1 MEYLHLANTDSDLD
15 LIPNFKFNKMPNVKF
30 ITPSSYSQQAAELDR
45 RQRMA
50 ELMQQQAMEPIQT
63 QSAGGIVLPVSP
75 VAGLSKLLR
84 SYMSS
89 RQLSDVASK
98 RAALEQQDIA
108 AARQM
113 AEEFGRP
120 TVELPIAQNDT
131 TLRELNVRRVPSSTP
146 GGLDQ
151 TQLVS
156 PASESEIKS
165 YLLPKA
171 LGAGV
176 GPYQQQLA
184 QLLYTQKPEA
194 PKGSFA
200 PINMKDVD
208 VTQSDIANYR
218 ETGNPAYLV
227 MKEQPE
233 MTEYQRRRLA
243 QIDLAADKQDGSK
256 ASKGEI
262 FALPTGQIVASVFE
276 NGKYYY
282 DTPTGRKPIPPDARP
297 TTAGVAAPL
306 SQSQFIKYR
315 QEIERDK
322 NALSQLNNYFSTVK
336 DMNVGFSRLADQIS
350 ANAKNFFGNPL
361 KAEELATQLAKGQVQ
376 GLVGLFRTDI
386 VGPGVVTEQDAQRIM
401 SALGGDPSKLQNP
414 QVTESLLRN
423 LYDTKKANIEFLQGE
438 LSRSNPYYGT
448 PAPPTIPNFNQP
460 VSSAGNTVVAPNG
473 KTYVF
478 STPEQAA
485 AFKQRVGTQ

>member
-1 MEYLHLANTDSDLD
+1 
-15 LIPNFKFNKMPNVKF
+15 MPNVKF
-30 ITPSSYSQQAAELDR
+30 ITPSPYSQQAAELDR
-45 RQRMA
+45 RQKMA

-89 RQLSDVASK
+89 RQLSDVARK

-113 AEEFGRP
+113 VQEFGRRS
-120 TVELPIAQNDT
+120 VDQPIAEGDD
-131 TLRELNVRRVPSSTP
+131 TLRELAVRPVASSVP
-146 GGLDQ
+146 GKEYR
-151 TQLVS
+151 TQLVE
-156 PASESEIKS
+156 PALTQTERQANI
-165 YLLPKA
+165 LPAA

-176 GPYQQQLA
+176 GPYQQKLA
-184 QLLYTQKPEA
+184 ELLYTQKPEA

-200 PINMKDVD
+200 PINWKDVD
-208 VTQSDIANYR
+208 VTQSDIAKYR

-243 QIDLAADKQDGSK
+243 QLDREASQQGGSK

-262 FALPTGQIVASVFE
+262 FALPSGQIVASVFE

-282 DTPTGRKPIPPDARP
+282 DTPTGRKPVPPDARP

-315 QEIERDK
+315 QEIEKDK
-322 NALSQLNNYFSTVK
+322 IALSQLDNYFSTVK
-336 DMNVGFSRLADQIS
+336 DMNVGYSRLADQIS
-350 ANAKNFFGNPL
+350 ANAKKFFGNPL
-361 KAEELATQLAKGQVQ
+361 SAQELATQLARGQVQ
-376 GLVGLFRTDI
+376 GLVGLFRTEI

-401 SALGGDPSKLQNP
+401 SALGGDPSKLQDP
-414 QVTESLLRN
+414 QVTESLLRD
-423 LYDTKKANIEFLQGE
+423 LYDRKKANIEFLQGE

-448 PAPPTIPNFNQP
+448 PAPPTIPAFNQP
-460 VSSAGNTVVAPNG
+460 VSPAGNIVVAPNG

-485 AFKQRVGTQ
+485 AFKQRIGPQ